1 MSPEFISGE
10 AIAPV
15 DALFFGPH
23 PDDIELFAGGLLAH
37 LVRQD
42 HPCGIVDLSFGEL
55 GSFGT
60 PEIRRSEAKTA
71 SGILGASFRLNMGLP
86 DGQLSLLVPEVEKT
100 AINEL
105 VRIIRTARPEFV
117 VFPFSVDRH
126 PDHGAASRLIESA
139 VSFSAMKNFSPQLGA
154 PHQVR
159 QSAAYPIRV
168 ATPVSFIVDISHVYE
183 TKQKAIR
190 AFSSQVTPAASHS
203 APGIMPL
210 IGSSLS
216 LSSLEARDASTGAL
230 IGSRYGEAFCTRN
243 AVPISDPVKHFRE
256 HLLHPPLYYL
266 R

>member
-10 AIAPV
+10 SITPV

-23 PDDIELFAGGLLAH
+23 PDDVELFAGGLLAH
-37 LVRQD
+37 LVLQN
-42 HPCGIVDLSFGEL
+42 HSCGIVDLSLGEL

-60 PEIRRSEAKTA
+60 PEIRRREATAA
-71 SGILGASFRLNMGLP
+71 SGILGASFRVNMGLP
-86 DGQLSLLVPEVEKT
+86 DGQFSLLVADVER
-100 AINEL
+100 AVIGEM
-105 VRIIRTARPEFV
+105 VRILRTARPELV
-117 VFPFSVDRH
+117 VFPYSVDRH
-126 PDHGAASRLIESA
+126 PDHGPASRLVESA
-139 VSFSAMKNFSPQLGA
+139 VSFSAMRNFSPELGA

-183 TKQKAIR
+183 TKLKAVR
-190 AFSSQVTPAASHS
+190 AFSSQVAPAASHS
-203 APGIMPL
+203 VPGITPL
-210 IGSSLS
+210 VGSPLS

-230 IGSRYGEAFCTRN
+230 IGSKYGEAYCTRN

-256 HLLHPPLYYL
+256 NLLHPPLYYL